1 MNSPT
6 SSPPAVVPPRLHPTL
21 EAHQVPE
28 RRGTVAIL
36 SNTRRDADWILPR
49 LFRVFTFWGNVEL
62 DLTHALLGAGTS
74 VIDIRCIMANVEI
87 KVPPGLRVESEVDA
101 VLGSAD
107 VRREIAST
115 TSLDAPRVRI
125 IGSTLL
131 GSIEIK
137 VIDPNA
143 PSLGERIRRRIFGR
157 AKSGA
162 ER

>member
-6 SSPPAVVPPRLHPTL
+6 SFPPAVVQPAHPTL

-36 SNTRRDADWILPR
+36 SSARRDADWILPR
-49 LFRVFTFWGNVEL
+49 LFRVFTFWGNTEL
-62 DLTHALLGAGTS
+62 DLTSVLLGPGTS
-74 VIDIRCIMANVEI
+74 VIDIRCIMGNVEI
-87 KVPPGLRVESEVDA
+87 SVPPDLRVESEVDA

-115 TSLDAPRVRI
+115 TSPDAPTVRI
-125 IGSTLL
+125 TGTTFL

-137 VIDPNA
+137 VVDPNR
-143 PSLGERIRRRIFGR
+143 PSLGERIRQRILGR
-157 AKSGA
+157 PKREAK
-162 ER
+162 